1 MSGPDFT
8 RCGSPVEWTDAA
20 TIDERFPS
28 ALALAHAQLGVDI
41 ELCRWSPDDPLA
53 ASFADWWTS
62 QRGAIRR
69 HLAAEGGTPRGTR
82 LVVSRRTDKG
92 DGLAKCYVRVDRVRP
107 KVQAVA
113 S

>member
-8 RCGSPVEWTDAA
+8 HCGQPVEWTDAA
-20 TIDERFPS
+20 PIDDRFP
-28 ALALAHAQLGVDI
+28 AVLALAYAQPGVDI
-41 ELCRWSPDDPLA
+41 ELCRWSPDEPVA
-53 ASFADWWTS
+53 TAYVEWWNG

-69 HLAAEGGTPRGTR
+69 HLAAEGGSPVGTK

-107 KVQAVA
+107 RIRAA